1 MGQYALYIWSA
12 YGIAFVMMTG
22 LVIATILRL
31 SRTKKRLAILEEAT
45 GRPRRA
51 ERVEGDET

>member
-1 MGQYALYIWSA
+1 MGQYAHYIWAA

-31 SRTKKRLAILEEAT
+31 SRTKKRLTILEEAT
-45 GRPRRA
+45 GRQRRT